1 MKRIVIGM
9 LAAAAVLGAG
19 AVAWSQSQSRF
30 PAPTPEVAQQRSAA
44 VMAALQVQR
53 QRFQAAPAPTAAD
66 ANNAYQFNFEGLML
80 PRVPMTAFRGEVVL
94 VVNTASQCGYTPQYA
109 GLQQIYNDYHAR
121 GFEIVGVPS
130 NDFGGQEPGSAQE
143 IQQFC
148 QLNFGVT
155 FPMAAKGDVI
165 GDHRLP
171 FYSWA
176 QTQLGDSAVPRW
188 NFHKILLG
196 RDGKAISAF
205 PSAVTPESDQLRA
218 AIVAA
223 LGPA

>member
-1 MKRIVIGM
+1 MKRIVIGLVAAAGVLG
-9 LAAAAVLGAG
+9 LAAY
-19 AVAWSQSQSRF
+19 AWSQSRF
-30 PAPTPEVAQQRSAA
+30 PTPTPEQAQARSAA
-44 VMAALQVQR
+44 VMAALQDQR
-53 QRFQAAPAPTAAD
+53 RRFDAAPAPTAAD
-66 ANNAYQFNFEGLML
+66 ASTAYQFNFEGLML

-94 VVNTASQCGYTPQYA
+94 VVNTASQCGFTPQYA
-109 GLQQIYNDYHAR
+109 GLQQIFNDYHAR

-176 QTQLGDSAVPRW
+176 QAQLGDSAVPRW
-188 NFHKILLG
+188 NFHKILIG
-196 RDGKAISAF
+196 RDGRLIRAF
-205 PSAVTPESDQLRA
+205 PSATRPESDEVRQ

-223 LGPA
+223 LGST